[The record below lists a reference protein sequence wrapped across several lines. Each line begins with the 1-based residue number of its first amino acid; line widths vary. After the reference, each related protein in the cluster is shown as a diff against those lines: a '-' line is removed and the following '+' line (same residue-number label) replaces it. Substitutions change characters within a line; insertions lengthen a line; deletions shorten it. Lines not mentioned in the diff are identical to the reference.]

1 MTAENY
7 TKCKFWLQFLFKA
20 KLFFH
25 WYLKDFWIMLN
36 NGKFILIIIKYN
48 LNENKNK
55 NKIFKEMSFKYK
67 IKKLI
72 LNARSTMPLA
82 YTQQQKQL
90 TYQLVTWESSS
101 SHYPSMT
108 ILFLRVN
115 LVILI
120 FFYFFQGVLN
130 CFSIS
135 NELRCKYDCVL
146 LKKKKRG
153 KSS

>member
-1 MTAENY
+1 
-7 TKCKFWLQFLFKA
+7 
-20 KLFFH
+20 
-25 WYLKDFWIMLN
+25 MLN

-90 TYQLVTWESSS
+90 TYQLVT
-101 SHYPSMT
+101 
-108 ILFLRVN
+108 
-115 LVILI
+115 
-120 FFYFFQGVLN
+120 
-130 CFSIS
+130 
-135 NELRCKYDCVL
+135 
-146 LKKKKRG
+146 
-153 KSS
+153 